1 MRPPSNLL
9 YREIQNLEELV
20 KQAKCCGGSHGEKIS
35 KCLLRPEA
43 LSFYQVIIK
52 VRTYRI
58 YRLVSQKSP
67 SKAGDRGPESSDKV
81 SNSLCQQIKR
91 TISSQW

>member
-52 VRTYRI
+52 VRTY
-58 YRLVSQKSP
+58 
-67 SKAGDRGPESSDKV
+67 
-81 SNSLCQQIKR
+81 
-91 TISSQW
+91 